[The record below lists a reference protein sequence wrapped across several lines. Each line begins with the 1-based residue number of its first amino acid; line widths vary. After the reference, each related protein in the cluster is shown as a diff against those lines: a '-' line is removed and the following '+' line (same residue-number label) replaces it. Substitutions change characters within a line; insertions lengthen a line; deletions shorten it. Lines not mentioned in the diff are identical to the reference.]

1 MSAVPDKPDLEK
13 QRLDLEVDLA
23 IFRRKRRQR
32 TESLK
37 SQEHQAMA
45 QEYKIGSF
53 GRGSL
58 ESLIIQKPPPDRL
71 QYMTS
76 SDIEPP
82 AIQPDLVLVEEF
94 SWISTLETEFRK
106 LVEIVFKDINNWW
119 TELVPDNVR
128 YNARKNNDRN
138 KDFLEWDKTQDFKL
152 LDKLN
157 FNGLTQIF
165 TGVKCWKHFSSVFP
179 RPEGENSDMMW
190 SIKPKLRET
199 CFYRNRVDHSI
210 RLKGFHHN
218 LLKAYHD
225 YFMDCLKTFFEN
237 RNV

>member
-1 MSAVPDKPDLEK
+1 
-13 QRLDLEVDLA
+13 
-23 IFRRKRRQR
+23 
-32 TESLK
+32 
-37 SQEHQAMA
+37 MA
-45 QEYKIGSF
+45 QEYKIGSL

-106 LVEIVFKDINNWW
+106 LVEIIFKDVNNWW

-128 YNARKNNDRN
+128 YNARQRNDRS

-165 TGVKCWKHFSSVFP
+165 TGVKCWDYFSNVFP
-179 RPEGENSDMMW
+179 KPAEYQQDWSR
-190 SIKPKLRET
+190 SIKIKLIDTGYCRTRVNHSHRLDDMAHEMLRANYNFFIKCIT
-199 CFYRNRVDHSI
+199 DFRNR
-210 RLKGFHHN
+210 
-218 LLKAYHD
+218 
-225 YFMDCLKTFFEN
+225 
-237 RNV
+237 